1 MNHAPRT
8 LGPSGEPDAA
18 EWFARL
24 RRQPDDP
31 QLQRDFQAW
40 LTTDPARTAQ
50 WDATCRTWDAL
61 DAAADHP
68 ALSQVRSGLKADI
81 AAARRPQP
89 RWRWAAAIV
98 GMIGAGGLATMLWTS
113 AVPHRDSAPAAPARS
128 AQTSYSTV
136 VGERRRITLADGS
149 IATLSTDS
157 RLRVTEWGER
167 RALVLER
174 GEAFFEVAKDPDHP
188 FVVAVSGRTVTALG
202 TAFNVRL
209 DADRWS
215 VGLLEGKVR
224 VGDTEGGA
232 SIDLLPGSRLEQ
244 RQGAAWTLASADVA
258 ALSAWRTGSLVF
270 DDQPLSV
277 IVAELNRYSTQK
289 VRIVSRHVAAT
300 AMSGRFRT
308 GDVTGFVSSLEAYGS
323 ARIVSRSPEEIVI
336 SAP

>member
-1 MNHAPRT
+1 MNHAPHT

-40 LTTDPARTAQ
+40 LTADPARSAQ

-61 DAAADHP
+61 GLAADHP
-68 ALSQVRSGLKADI
+68 ALSEVRSGLKDDI

-113 AVPHRDSAPAAPARS
+113 TGSHRDSAPAATAPS
-128 AQTSYSTV
+128 AQASYSTI
-136 VGERRRITLADGS
+136 VGERRSITLADGS

-174 GEAFFEVAKDPDHP
+174 GEAFFEVAKDPEHP
-188 FVVAVSGRTVTALG
+188 FVVAVSGRTITALG

-209 DADRWS
+209 DPDRWS

-224 VGDTEGGA
+224 VGDAEGGT

-244 RQGAAWTLASADVA
+244 REGAAWTLASADVA

-289 VRIVSRHVAAT
+289 VRIASKQVAAT

-308 GDVTGFVSSLEAYGS
+308 GDVTGFVSSLEAYGA
-323 ARIVSRSPEEIVI
+323 ARIVSRSPDEIVI

>member
-1 MNHAPRT
+1 MNHAPHT

-18 EWFARL
+18 EWFVRL
-24 RRQPDDP
+24 RRLPDDP

-40 LTTDPARTAQ
+40 LTADPARAAQ
-50 WDATCRTWDAL
+50 WDATCRTWESL
-61 DAAADHP
+61 GSAAADP
-68 ALSQVRSGLKADI
+68 ALSAARSGLMADV
-81 AAARRPQP
+81 AAARRAPS

-98 GMIGAGGLATMLWTS
+98 GMIGAGGLATVLWTS
-113 AVPHRDSAPAAPARS
+113 TMPQSDTAPAAPAPS
-128 AQTSYSTV
+128 AQARYSTA
-136 VGERRRITLADGS
+136 VGERRSITLADGS

-157 RLRVTEWGER
+157 ALRVTEWGQR

-174 GEAFFEVAKDPDHP
+174 GEAFFEVAKDPQHP
-188 FVVAVSGRTVTALG
+188 FVVAVSGHTVTALG
-202 TAFNVRL
+202 TAFNVRR

-215 VGLLEGKVR
+215 VGLLEGKIR
-224 VGDTEGGA
+224 VGDAEGGA

-244 RQGAAWTLASADVA
+244 REGAAWTLASADVA

-289 VRIVSRHVAAT
+289 VRIVSNQVAAT

-308 GDVTGFVSSLEAYGS
+308 GDVTGFVSTLEAYGA
-323 ARIVSRSPEEIVI
+323 ARIVSRSPDEIVI